1 MPVDRGWIGA
11 VIDFGDLTGGDPA
24 TDLSVAW
31 TLSAADGR
39 TALRRAYGRADDA
52 TWARARGWA
61 SALSPVF
68 LPHLADNPGMCGTVR
83 SVLGQRAVTGGQDP
97 GTSRRGRA
105 SRVDL
110 RKWSR

>member
-1 MPVDRGWIGA
+1 MEPLCIEAGGTQF
-11 VIDFGDLTGGDPA
+11 DFLLQEPLSRARGGDS
-24 TDLSVAW
+24 LQKQ
-31 TLSAADGR
+31 LLHR
-39 TALRRAYGRADDA
+39 IRADDA

-83 SVLGQRAVTGGQDP
+83 SVLGQRAVTGRQDP